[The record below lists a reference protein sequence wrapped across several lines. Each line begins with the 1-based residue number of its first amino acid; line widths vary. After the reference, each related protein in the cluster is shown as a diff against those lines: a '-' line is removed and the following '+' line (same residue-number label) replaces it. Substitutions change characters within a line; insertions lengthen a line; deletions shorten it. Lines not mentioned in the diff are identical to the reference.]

1 MAGTDFYP
9 ELFVGRFSGN
19 TAQIK
24 NMVDRVLEYEKNPSA
39 GDWMT
44 NAMGI
49 GSSEGAGIGDDNE
62 EDWIHL
68 RNIKNQLTNFGYNQ
82 VYEFYDGSHGEQDAV
97 GDPNSAIILPALNS
111 GIGLLN
117 YTGHGDINEMVTGSF
132 TSLNVNNAS
141 NNGKYPFVVSVAC
154 NNGTFIYGNCLSET
168 WLRASKNGTPSGAI
182 GACGSS
188 ILMSWAPPMQTQ
200 DEMTSILTESY
211 PTNKKITLGGLFYN
225 AQLSML
231 ENYPGADGDE
241 VMQTWVFF
249 GDPSVEFRN
258 KITQELSVNHV
269 TQIAQS
275 ETQLN
280 IACNQEL
287 ATIAVSQN
295 NILLAK
301 GTINA
306 GNVNLTLP
314 TLTSNLPLT
323 VTATKQNFKAYQGN
337 IQVGNGPLEINEADF
352 ELLSVFPNPTVDLLQ
367 INIQCKSKA
376 TLTILDLSGKI
387 IQSKNLQ
394 VGNSLEQIDLSALAN
409 GIYQL
414 KIESLKAQKLVK
426 IIKN

>member
-1 MAGTDFYP
+1 
-9 ELFVGRFSGN
+9 
-19 TAQIK
+19 
-24 NMVDRVLEYEKNPSA
+24 
-39 GDWMT
+39 
-44 NAMGI
+44 
-49 GSSEGAGIGDDNE
+49 
-62 EDWIHL
+62 
-68 RNIKNQLTNFGYNQ
+68 
-82 VYEFYDGSHGEQDAV
+82 
-97 GDPNSAIILPALNS
+97 
-111 GIGLLN
+111 
-117 YTGHGDINEMVTGSF
+117 
-132 TSLNVNNAS
+132 LNVNNAS